1 MSPSNPLDQDVF
13 VRTKNFLTCARPAPY
28 STPARPAPAPT
39 HSSAG
44 SRTRL
49 TQNSNG
55 HICKGETLYSIYCK
69 RRYLA
74 IATLEK

>member
-1 MSPSNPLDQDVF
+1 MSPLNPLDQDVF
-13 VRTKNFLTCARPAPY
+13 IRTKNVLTRARP
-28 STPARPAPAPT
+28 TPAPT

-55 HICKGETLYSIYCK
+55 HIL
-69 RRYLA
+69 
-74 IATLEK
+74 